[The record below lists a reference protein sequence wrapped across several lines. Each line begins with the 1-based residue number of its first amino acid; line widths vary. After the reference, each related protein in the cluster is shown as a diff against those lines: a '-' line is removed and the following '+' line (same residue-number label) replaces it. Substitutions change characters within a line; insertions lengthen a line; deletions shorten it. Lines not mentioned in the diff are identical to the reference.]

1 MLVKS
6 WRAGRTLWSC
16 VPADQGERAR
26 EGTGPPRRHHALD
39 VITTQQKKKVT
50 EKEKRKVVKVKKKK
64 KCGIPQIISFLTG
77 IDNLVSICDNL
88 SHIRIDR
95 GCAEAIVTHK
105 FIHSISMHF
114 CCHTLVPVVETD
126 IWDMLKRK
134 LLFYMWND

>member
-1 MLVKS
+1 M
-6 WRAGRTLWSC
+6 
-16 VPADQGERAR
+16 
-26 EGTGPPRRHHALD
+26 
-39 VITTQQKKKVT
+39 KKI
-50 EKEKRKVVKVKKKK
+50 K

-88 SHIRIDR
+88 SYIQIDR

-114 CCHTLVPVVETD
+114 CRHILVPVVETD